1 MLEERLVIQNII
13 NVMMVSLVLF
23 GQVTIIGAIMT
34 YAIFI
39 RITRA
44 GKSMVLKNDVLVWEQ
59 GSPGKTKPERCSI
72 GMHVDVLL
80 AEDRRECI
88 KYRVNKI
95 TLCIETDFSQ
105 MITMSYHTW
114 NRIMVD
120 QVSYAMQPR
129 HKRRIHAE
137 QIYL

>member
-1 MLEERLVIQNII
+1 MLGERLVIQNII

-44 GKSMVLKNDVLVWEQ
+44 GKSMILKNDVLVWEH
-59 GSPGKTKPERCSI
+59 GFPGKTKPERCSI

-88 KYRVNKI
+88 KYGVNEI
-95 TLCIETDFSQ
+95 TLYIETDFCQ
-105 MITMSYHTW
+105 MITMSYHT
-114 NRIMVD
+114 
-120 QVSYAMQPR
+120 
-129 HKRRIHAE
+129 
-137 QIYL
+137 